1 MTALWI
7 RMKWGSEST
16 LIICPKKA
24 IPVWKDTIQKL
35 GINLAEFTLV
45 TFESFRIHYLEYL
58 VPWDLVIIDESHR
71 IKERGSQQTQRCWK
85 VGKYAHKRLILSGSP
100 QGQGLEDYYSQ
111 LRFIRPDL
119 FPTWKSFCD
128 DYIIMGDVWYRGM
141 EEEPTKTVIGYKN
154 EEIFKSKL
162 REISYRVTRDEV
174 STVKTVVR
182 TRKVWVEPSQK
193 FTELYRNF
201 SENLFLEF
209 GESLV
214 SAPHVLVKAIKLHQ
228 MCGGFIHDNDKE
240 VHHLHSDKLEALFSL
255 LDGELSGVP
264 LVIVA
269 QYKAE
274 LDYIS
279 GELNRRRIKH
289 AQIRG
294 RHQYDPNDRSFI
306 TLLHPSAGE
315 AINLS
320 HYSVMVIYSMSHS
333 YLKWEQF
340 KDRIVLVD
348 TPIVKY
354 YYLLA
359 PGTVDEIVYESV
371 VKKKKLS
378 DAIMEVYNREG
389 FRYNELSAEQKAEII
404 QQTRRNQVMKK
415 TAAAPTEN
423 VSATS
428 AIDAGASTPET
439 TTPAAPTEPVIT
451 LAEICK
457 ELNIK
462 PQSARVKL
470 RRQLGEGRTKEV
482 GFRWVFP
489 LADKDKV
496 IEMLKKTEAPAA
508 EAAPAAEGTPTDAE
522 GTDTD
527 GETAPTDAGEP
538 AADEP
543 LPAE

>member
-1 MTALWI
+1 ME
-7 RMKWGSEST
+7 WGSEST

-24 IPVWKDTIQKL
+24 IPVWKDTISQL
-35 GINLAEFTLV
+35 GLNLSEFTLV
-45 TFESFRIHYLEYL
+45 TFESFRIHYLKYL
-58 VPWDLVIIDESHR
+58 IPWDLVIIDESHR

-100 QGQGLEDYYSQ
+100 QGQGIEDYYSQ

-128 DYIIMGDVWYRGM
+128 NYIIMGDVWYRGM

-154 EEIFKSKL
+154 EEQFKAQL

-174 STVKTVVR
+174 STIKTVVR
-182 TRKVWVEPSQK
+182 TRRVWVEPSPE
-193 FTELYRNF
+193 FTELYKDF

-240 VHHLHSDKLEALFSL
+240 VHHLHSDKLNALFSL
-255 LDGELSGVP
+255 IDGELHGVP

-279 GELNRRRIKH
+279 GELVRRGIKH

-294 RHQYDPNDRSFI
+294 KHQYDPQDRSFI
-306 TLLHPSAGE
+306 TLLNPSAGE

-320 HYSVMVIYSMSHS
+320 HYSVMIIYSMSYS

-348 TPIVKY
+348 TPMAKY

-359 PGTVDEIVYESV
+359 PGTIDELVYETV

-378 DAIMEVYNREG
+378 DAVMEVYNREG
-389 FRYNELSAEQKAEII
+389 FGYNELSAEQKAEII
-404 QQTRRNQVMKK
+404 QQTKRNQAVKK
-415 TAAAPTEN
+415 TAPATAATSAIAAGSVEAPETQA
-423 VSATS
+423 SATS
-428 AIDAGASTPET
+428 A
-439 TTPAAPTEPVIT
+439 EPVIT

-462 PQSARVKL
+462 PQAARVKL
-470 RRQLGEGRTKEV
+470 RRQLGEGRTKEA

-489 LADKDKV
+489 LTDKEKV
-496 IEMLKKTEAPAA
+496 IEMLKKPEAKTEDPIADSAAPLA
-508 EAAPAAEGTPTDAE
+508 ESDAAPAEAETN
-522 GTDTD
+522 
-527 GETAPTDAGEP
+527 
-538 AADEP
+538 EP
-543 LPAE
+543 LPVE